1 MVVRLW
7 QVTFSEVKPV
17 GFANKSD
24 VSSEREDHGWL
35 VGFFFFSL
43 IKQLFNVETIKKNR
57 KLLGMCII
65 EGGHGNKDTD
75 LKCLLGI

>member
-1 MVVRLW
+1 MTR
-7 QVTFSEVKPV
+7 
-17 GFANKSD
+17 
-24 VSSEREDHGWL
+24 R
-35 VGFFFFSL
+35 FFFFYL